1 MKRRIRVIVS
11 GRVQGVYFRART
23 GELAEGLGLSGWVR
37 NLPDGR
43 VEIVGE
49 GDEKL
54 GQLLDWARVGR
65 LAARVDTGDVD
76 WPEPRDENR
85 LRYPLDVWLATLS
98 SDRRSV

>member
-49 GDEKL
+49 RDEEKL
-54 GQLLDWARVGR
+54 GQLLDWARVGPLAARETPVTAPGQSPAARSASLSAR
-65 LAARVDTGDVD
+65 LAAR
-76 WPEPRDENR
+76 
-85 LRYPLDVWLATLS
+85 YAFF
-98 SDRRSV
+98 